1 MAIFRICEKSYL
13 PTKASQGSCFAVL
26 DNDVD
31 IGCSSGYQPEGYR
44 VGKKRKAINK
54 RSDASI
60 TGSMITGH
68 ELTQLADSHSTILL
82 ITYVEIL
89 KLV

>member
-1 MAIFRICEKSYL
+1 M
-13 PTKASQGSCFAVL
+13 
-26 DNDVD
+26 
-31 IGCSSGYQPEGYR
+31 
-44 VGKKRKAINK
+44 GKKRKAINK
-54 RSDASI
+54 RSDASN

-68 ELTQLADSHSTILL
+68 ELAQLADSYSTILL